1 MYHIHSL
8 NIRSREMKAVQ
19 KIVGGPAKRTPEAG
33 RVLRST
39 GVRIISSCAS
49 SMRGV
54 CDALRSTSSMFT
66 VSLYEHYSSFAA
78 SPHPRIMG
86 FTGSGRGNFID
97 KLAEAE
103 GARTPHGVGSRT
115 RDIREDAVKLYDH
128 CEYVFVDI
136 PGFKDSVR
144 PPIQLY
150 MTPDWLRRNAEFEE
164 AVESMSN
171 CVCFSRGWTLQESLA
186 LPTLKRKTTKQI
198 PLCSKRFKKPPV
210 WHLKHFSP
218 GSVGLERA
226 SSMPMD
232 QDCIGLRVGAW

>member
-1 MYHIHSL
+1 MYHIHNL
-8 NIRSREMKAVQ
+8 NIRAREMKAVQ
-19 KIVGGPAKRTPEAG
+19 EIVGGPAQRTPEAG

-39 GVRIISSCAS
+39 GVHIISSCAS

-54 CDALRSTSSMFT
+54 CDALRSTSSMFS

-86 FTGSGRGNFID
+86 FTGSGRGNVCHRIICEQFID

-115 RDIREDAVKLYDH
+115 RDIREDAVKLYDN
-128 CEYVFVDI
+128 CEYVFVDV

-150 MTPDWLRRNAEFEE
+150 MTPDWL
-164 AVESMSN
+164 
-171 CVCFSRGWTLQESLA
+171 G
-186 LPTLKRKTTKQI
+186 RK
-198 PLCSKRFKKPPV
+198 
-210 WHLKHFSP
+210 
-218 GSVGLERA
+218 
-226 SSMPMD
+226 
-232 QDCIGLRVGAW
+232 